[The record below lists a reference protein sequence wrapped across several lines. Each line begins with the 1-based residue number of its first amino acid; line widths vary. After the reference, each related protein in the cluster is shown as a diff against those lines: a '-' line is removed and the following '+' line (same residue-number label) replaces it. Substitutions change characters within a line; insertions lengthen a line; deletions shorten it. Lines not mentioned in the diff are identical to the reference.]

1 MTGKVA
7 LVVDPEPMVLD
18 VARQFFEDLGYEVRT
33 ARSVQEAL
41 SRAQAGPI
49 DVAFIEC
56 HLKDDSQALA
66 KQLRFKQPKL
76 PIIFTT
82 GHDLDAFVLFREP
95 VLLKP
100 YSFDQLRETIPLA
113 RDIADALP
121 SLTNLNV
128 H

>member
-1 MTGKVA
+1 MRGKVA

-18 VARQFFEDLGYEVRT
+18 VARQFFEDLGYEVRA

-41 SRAQAGPI
+41 ASAEVGPI

-56 HLKDDSQALA
+56 HLKGDSQTLA
-66 KQLRFKQPKL
+66 KQLRFRQPKL

-113 RDIADALP
+113 RDIAEAMP
-121 SLTNLNV
+121 SHNSL
-128 H
+128 HIH